1 MKKIKVLHLTSSPRG
16 IGGVERLLLDMAGKY
31 DALTFDVGHCNLFC
45 ADLGTGEF
53 SQALKDTGAR
63 YFEIKGRK
71 WFELPRIL
79 FRLITLL
86 RAERFDVLHLHML
99 HATILGG
106 FAAIFVPKTKV
117 VVTRHYTVALVN
129 KPLLKWLDIFF
140 TKRADRVAA
149 ISDYV
154 KRDLMKNGVN
164 PEAISIVHNGTDIDA
179 FDRAAGDAD
188 FPRKEKAF
196 LMGTVGS
203 LTHRKG
209 HEHLIRALPLILR
222 ENPACELVV
231 VGEGPELPHLQALS
245 TELRLEN
252 KIRFAGFRKDI
263 PQILRSFDLY
273 VHPSLFEPFGIAI
286 LEAMA
291 ARKCVVATAVE
302 GVTEIVVDGKTGH
315 LVPPADADRLAEA
328 INEAISDAGRLSRS
342 GEEGRKRVEENFS
355 IAKTVSGYQRLYVE
369 VADCSSIN

>member
-1 MKKIKVLHLTSSPRG
+1 MKKIKILHLTSSPRG

-31 DALTFDVGHCNLFC
+31 DASRFDVAHCNLFC
-45 ADLGTGEF
+45 SERGTGAF

-71 WFELPRIL
+71 WFELPQIF
-79 FRLITLL
+79 FRLVSIL

-106 FAAIFVPKTKV
+106 FTAIFAPKTKV

-129 KPLLKWLDIFF
+129 KPLLKWLDTFF

-164 PEAISIVHNGTDIDA
+164 PEAIRVVHNGTDIDA
-179 FDRAAGDAD
+179 FDRAASDAD
-188 FPRKEKAF
+188 FPRNEKTF
-196 LMGTVGS
+196 LIGTVGS
-203 LTHRKG
+203 LTPRKG

-222 ENPACELVV
+222 ENPDCELVV
-231 VGEGPELPHLQALS
+231 VGEGPEMPHLQALG
-245 TELRLEN
+245 TNLRLES
-252 KIRFAGFRKDI
+252 KIRFAGFRKDV
-263 PQILRSFDLY
+263 PQILKTFDLY

-302 GVTEIVVDGKTGH
+302 GVPELIVNGVAGY
-315 LVPPADADRLAEA
+315 LVPPADPQMLAEV
-328 INEAISDAGRLSRS
+328 INKAISDAGRLSRS

-355 IAKTVSGYQRLYVE
+355 IAKTVCGYQRLYVE